1 MTAHPAPCLDW
12 GDSSHFDPWTTRP
25 CCLCG
30 KPTPMRSHAGEAV
43 HKVCAEEWNA
53 MYPAEP
59 RRYTPPAPGRHQHD
73 AGTWR
78 FHNDGP
84 VTPHLRRAAA
94 TPDAP
99 QRPAPTGAGDQD
111 GLFAA

>member
-1 MTAHPAPCLDW
+1 MSTVPYLDW
-12 GDSSHFDPWTTRP
+12 GDRRHFDPGPARP

-30 KPTPMRSHAGEAV
+30 ICTPMRSHAGEAV

-53 MYPAEP
+53 THVDEA
-59 RRYTPPAPGRHQHD
+59 RRYTPPAPGKPQHD

-84 VTPHLRRAAA
+84 VTARLRA
-94 TPDAP
+94 TPAARSSP
-99 QRPAPTGAGDQD
+99 QPPTLPEAGGQD